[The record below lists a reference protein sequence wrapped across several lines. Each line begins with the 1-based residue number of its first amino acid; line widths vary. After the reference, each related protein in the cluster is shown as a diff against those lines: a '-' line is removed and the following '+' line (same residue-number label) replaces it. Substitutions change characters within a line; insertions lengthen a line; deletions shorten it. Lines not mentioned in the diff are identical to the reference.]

1 MKKKELLLAYI
12 AWIAVCLIWGTTYLA
27 IRVAVR
33 TLPDAWMSGTRF
45 LLAGGLLIL
54 FFRLR
59 GEAFPPWK
67 QMGHLVLIG
76 LALVGIGNWL
86 VVWAEKVIPSG
97 LAALM
102 IAMTPLWMAAVETM
116 VRNGER
122 WNRNKAIGLLLGF
135 AGVILLMLPNLKE
148 GWNVAFV
155 SGIVA
160 LQIASISWS
169 IGSIYSKYRKVE
181 AKPLVSAALQ
191 MFFGGAFLLVIALF
205 KGDFQAV
212 RWETSS
218 IIAFAYLTI
227 FGAMIGY
234 VCYIYAL
241 SKLPSSLV
249 SLYAYINPVIAVWL
263 GWLILGEHLSW
274 LTILATG
281 VILSGIWLVRRKV
294 SPAYE
299 TLDAETIKEAV

>member
-1 MKKKELLLAYI
+1 MLAYV

-45 LLAGGLLIL
+45 LLAGGVLIL

-59 GEAFPPWK
+59 GEAFPPWR
-67 QMGHLVLIG
+67 QMGHVAFIG
-76 LALVGIGNWL
+76 LALVGIGNLL
-86 VVWAEKVIPSG
+86 VVWAEKVIPIG

-102 IAMTPLWMAAVETM
+102 IAMTPFWMAAVEAM
-116 VRNGER
+116 IKNGES
-122 WNRNKAIGLLLGF
+122 WNLNEAIGLILGF
-135 AGVILLMLPNLKE
+135 AGVILLMLPNMKK
-148 GWNVAFV
+148 GWNAAFV
-155 SGIVA
+155 SGILA
-160 LQIASISWS
+160 LQIASISWA

-181 AKPLVSAALQ
+181 AKPIVSAALQ
-191 MFFGGAFLLVIALF
+191 MFFGGAFLLVVAAF
-205 KGDFQAV
+205 KGDFQSV
-212 RWETSS
+212 RWETNS
-218 IIAFAYLTI
+218 ILAFAYLTI

-234 VCYIYAL
+234 ACYMYAL

-263 GWLILGEHLSW
+263 GWLILDEHLSW
-274 LTILATG
+274 ITILATG
-281 VILSGIWLVRRKV
+281 VILSGIWLVKRKS

-299 TLDAETIKEAV
+299 TRNAETIKEVV